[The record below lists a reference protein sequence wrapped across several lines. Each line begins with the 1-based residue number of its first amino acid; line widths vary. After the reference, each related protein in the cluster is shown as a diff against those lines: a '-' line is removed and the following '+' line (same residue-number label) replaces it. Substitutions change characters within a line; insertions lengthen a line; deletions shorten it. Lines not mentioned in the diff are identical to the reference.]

1 MSKQCVL
8 LAALAAA
15 LTSTAAAQPVA
26 VAIDATSAGQPISK
40 LILGGYFEPATT
52 GVWAE
57 MLYDRK
63 FLRDIDSQPPPSPA
77 FPGARRNPWRPVGG
91 DDVVKMDTGRPWVG
105 EHSPVVTLAGTAP
118 RGIRQSGLVLR
129 AGTRYTGRVVLSG
142 DPAAKV
148 EVSVAWGPN
157 PADRQ
162 TIPIRSLTGAYA
174 KLPLQFIARGDTQD
188 GSLEITGTGAGAFH
202 IGAVSLMPADSLQ
215 GFRPGMMK
223 YLKELGISIY
233 RWPGGNFVS
242 GYDWRDGVGDA
253 DQRPPRFFDPQRPG
267 IESNDVGIDDFLFM
281 CRLLGAEPYI
291 AVNAGFGGAR
301 EAAEEVEYVN
311 GSIDTRMGKLRA
323 ANGHPQP
330 YNVKIWGVGNE
341 MYGPWQLGHMSPN
354 QYWIKHISFVKAMK
368 KVDPSI
374 KLIASSA
381 TIEEMSWGNIEE
393 EQFPLDEWN
402 WRLTGKVPFAYGS
415 HEDWAGGMLANCAD
429 YIDYLGEHFYAHP
442 TLTVDAATQRFV
454 KSGDPLELIV
464 RRLPNRLAYK
474 FEAWQEYLRR
484 MPSLK
489 SRDIRFALDEF
500 GTRTPGKMGPPPGPM
515 VSALSNALTYHEM
528 FRHSDMV
535 AMAAYTWAV
544 SRGVLTGSTG
554 DGVGFLPDGLVIKL
568 FRDHLSERL
577 PVTVSGHSPQRPFP
591 GVVGID
597 TAQTPS
603 GSPTYPLDVFAAIH
617 PDRKTLTVSVVNPTA
632 SAQEFDLSVSGVE
645 LRGAGKLWRL
655 AAPGVDATNVAGRKP
670 VVEIVES
677 AIGQA
682 PARVSVPAV
691 SISVYELELR

>member
-1 MSKQCVL
+1 
-8 LAALAAA
+8 
-15 LTSTAAAQPVA
+15 
-26 VAIDATSAGQPISK
+26 
-40 LILGGYFEPATT
+40 
-52 GVWAE
+52 
-57 MLYDRK
+57 
-63 FLRDIDSQPPPSPA
+63 
-77 FPGARRNPWRPVGG
+77 
-91 DDVVKMDTGRPWVG
+91 MDTGRPWVG

-528 FRHSDMV
+528 FRHGRHGGLYVGGFPRSADRQHRRRSGLPSRRAGHQAVPGPPIGATSGDRERPLAAASVPGSGWDRHRSD
-535 AMAAYTWAV
+535 AL
-544 SRGVLTGSTG
+544 RQ
-554 DGVGFLPDGLVIKL
+554 P
-568 FRDHLSERL
+568 HLSAGRFCRDPPGPKDAHRFGGESYRLRSGVRLERL
-577 PVTVSGHSPQRPFP
+577 RSRASRSGQAVAARCTRRGRDQRGGPEAGRRNRRVRHRP
-591 GVVGID
+591 G
-597 TAQTPS
+597 AC
-603 GSPTYPLDVFAAIH
+603 
-617 PDRKTLTVSVVNPTA
+617 
-632 SAQEFDLSVSGVE
+632 
-645 LRGAGKLWRL
+645 AGKCS
-655 AAPGVDATNVAGRKP
+655 G
-670 VVEIVES
+670 
-677 AIGQA
+677 GQYQ
-682 PARVSVPAV
+682 RV
-691 SISVYELELR
+691 